1 MAKEG
6 LLYAGVGLFFTGFL
20 YMALRKKTAIDPPV
34 TVGRSAIHG
43 KGLFLTKD
51 AKPGMTVFEMGDLNK
66 YADGGSWIT
75 ELGGLVNHKKD
86 ANAEVYE
93 KRGRAYLRVTKPIR
107 AGEELTINYKQLPFP
122 FKSDTDGFKE

>member
-1 MAKEG
+1 MANEG
-6 LLYAGVGLFFTGFL
+6 LLYTGVGLVFTGVL
-20 YMALRKKTAIDPPV
+20 YFALSKKTQGPPPV
-34 TVGRSAIHG
+34 KVGRSAIHG

-75 ELGGLVNHKKD
+75 ELGGLVNHKQD
-86 ANAEVYE
+86 ANSEVFE
-93 KRGRAYLRVTKPIR
+93 KGGRAYLRVTKPLR

>member
-1 MAKEG
+1 MANEG
-6 LLYAGVGLFFTGFL
+6 LLYAGFGLVFTGVL
-20 YMALRKKTAIDPPV
+20 YVALRKKTYGPPPV

-75 ELGGLVNHKKD
+75 ELGGLVNHKQD

-93 KRGRAYLRVTKPIR
+93 KRGKAYLRVKKPLM